1 MINNSVNLVLF
12 FNIIKLRA
20 GLSLFHL
27 IILSFILG
35 PPVEVIVDATI
46 LSITSLDAINMVP
59 LTFSP
64 LFILSIKKCSKF
76 TGDHPCRS
84 VISIKLICNLIE
96 IALRHGCSPVNLLYI
111 FRKTFCKNIYGG
123 LFLPLAQGRKIS
135 KI

>member
-1 MINNSVNLVLF
+1 MLF

-64 LFILSIKKCSKF
+64 LFILSLKKCSKF
-76 TGDHPCRS
+76 SEHHFLETCLGGFFRDILFYGEKMIPE
-84 VISIKLICNLIE
+84 IKVMFE
-96 IALRHGCSPVNLLYI
+96 VR
-111 FRKTFCKNIYGG
+111 
-123 LFLPLAQGRKIS
+123 
-135 KI
+135 